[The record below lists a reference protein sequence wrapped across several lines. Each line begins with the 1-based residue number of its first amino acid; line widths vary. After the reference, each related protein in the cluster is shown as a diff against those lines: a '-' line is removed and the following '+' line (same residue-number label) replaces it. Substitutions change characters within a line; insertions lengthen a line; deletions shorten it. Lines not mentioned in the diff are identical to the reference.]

1 MYKLI
6 GLVHLYN
13 VLLLIFSRTVYE
25 DIFLFVIVSNYFSLK
40 PTPIYY
46 FYGLRQLID
55 VLSFKLE
62 VNITNRPYF
71 IRELTKNCYL
81 VTHAEWLSSIHMAR
95 CYNRDSGLYG
105 GPVRWFN
112 CVIEGRNE
120 ELFEERVSD
129 QRSFYRTNAS
139 GRRFKRN
146 SCIIP
151 AAVDVGECVA
161 SCRRSSVTRW
171 REVRAGNVFQEL
183 CQARFI

>member
-1 MYKLI
+1 MI
-6 GLVHLYN
+6 
-13 VLLLIFSRTVYE
+13 SRP
-25 DIFLFVIVSNYFSLK
+25 FL
-40 PTPIYY
+40 T
-46 FYGLRQLID
+46 
-55 VLSFKLE
+55 
-62 VNITNRPYF
+62 
-71 IRELTKNCYL
+71 RELTKHCYL
-81 VTHAEWLSSIHMAR
+81 VTHAEWLSSIHIAR

-129 QRSFYRTNAS
+129 QRSFYLTNAA

-151 AAVDVGECVA
+151 APVDVGECVA

-171 REVRAGNVFQEL
+171 RAVRAGQLQEMYSRSCAKPGSYKFRFQKL
-183 CQARFI
+183 WQMKMRVVSYVVSVKLKQTLVLIL